1 MCFGSHKLSML
12 KIDRNT
18 RSNVTRVTGSVVKKA
33 MLARKNFLNS
43 QRLLFWPKL
52 IASLTILVICFSTH
66 DLEAIFLWSLLTTE
80 KVLIFSYHRPVWFTF
95 DDFKILFWQRKRR
108 KKKISDGALC
118 ESLERICY
126 WERTFHSPENSL
138 CLPTNT
144 QCFTRLC
151 DGGYLKAEHLFR
163 SEGCFQKFI
172 LK

>member
-1 MCFGSHKLSML
+1 ML

-33 MLARKNFLNS
+33 MLARKNFFNS

-66 DLEAIFLWSLLTTE
+66 DLEAIFLWSLLITE

-126 WERTFHSPENSL
+126 WERISFSGKFAVFTDQYTMLYSPVRR
-138 CLPTNT
+138 
-144 QCFTRLC
+144 RLFKNRTLVPEWRLFPEI
-151 DGGYLKAEHLFR
+151 YLKIALF
-163 SEGCFQKFI
+163 I
-172 LK
+172 